1 MNITAKMVSEL
12 RARTSAGIMDCKKA
26 LTESN
31 GDFETAI
38 QYLRE
43 KGLKTTELKSA
54 RTASE
59 GLIVSYIHPGNRI
72 GSLVELNCE
81 TDFVARTEQFQ
92 KLAKDIA
99 MQVAASKPRYV
110 GKADVPES
118 ALESEKMILRKQA
131 MEEGKPEHIADKIVE
146 GRISK
151 FYSEVC
157 LLEQPYIRDT
167 DKSVNQLI
175 QEGVAQLG
183 ENIVVGRFTL
193 YVLAQN
199 E

>member
-26 LTESN
+26 LTKSN

-43 KGLKTTELKSA
+43 KGLKATELKSA

-99 MQVAASKPRYV
+99 MQVAASKPQICWQSGCPGERL
-110 GKADVPES
+110 GIG
-118 ALESEKMILRKQA
+118 EK
-131 MEEGKPEHIADKIVE
+131 
-146 GRISK
+146 
-151 FYSEVC
+151 
-157 LLEQPYIRDT
+157 
-167 DKSVNQLI
+167 
-175 QEGVAQLG
+175 
-183 ENIVVGRFTL
+183 
-193 YVLAQN
+193 
-199 E
+199 